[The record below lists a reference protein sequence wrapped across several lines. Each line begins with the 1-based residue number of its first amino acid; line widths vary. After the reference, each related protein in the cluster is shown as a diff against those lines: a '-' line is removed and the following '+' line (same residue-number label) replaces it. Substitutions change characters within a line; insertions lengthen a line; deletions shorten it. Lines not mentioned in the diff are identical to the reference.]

1 VAFLKYSDVGIVE
14 AEEGVIEFEVTKEH
28 LKLLRGMYITWNEDE
43 FGAPSVDP
51 KRPYGNSQVYDDMR
65 AILGELGELYYPE
78 EELDLLHK
86 QTAIALQIVL
96 KTGKYKAA
104 KYRADR
110 YTQGWK
116 EYNVNGRKPKVQA
129 DASE

>member
-1 VAFLKYSDVGIVE
+1 MAFLKYSDVGIVE

-28 LKLLRGMYITWNEDE
+28 LKLLRHMYITWDESE
-43 FGAPSVDP
+43 FGAPAVDP

-78 EELDLLHK
+78 EVLDLLHK

-96 KTGKYKAA
+96 KTGKYKAT
-104 KYRADR
+104 KYRAPK
-110 YTQGWK
+110 YTQDWK
-116 EYNVNGRKPKVQA
+116 EYNPKVKKVKE
-129 DASE
+129 DDS